1 MSQGIKYTICYKQER
16 DILLEQVKEL
26 KETVTRLRKAND
38 ILDRH
43 LSIAEEKIRL
53 SPFVM

>member
-1 MSQGIKYTICYKQER
+1 MSEGVKYTICYKQER

-26 KETVTRLRKAND
+26 KETIALLKRALAR
-38 ILDRH
+38 
-43 LSIAEEKIRL
+43 AEEKIRD

>member
-26 KETVTRLRKAND
+26 KETIALLNRALAR
-38 ILDRH
+38 
-43 LSIAEEKIRL
+43 AEEKIRD

>member
-1 MSQGIKYTICYKQER
+1 MSEGVKYTICYKQER

-26 KETVTRLRKAND
+26 EETVARLRKAND

-43 LSIAEEKIRL
+43 LSIAEEKIRD

>member
-16 DILLEQVKEL
+16 DEALEQVKEL
-26 KETVTRLRKAND
+26 KETIARLRKAND

-43 LSIAEEKIRL
+43 LSIAEEKIRD

>member
-43 LSIAEEKIRL
+43 LSIAEEKIRD

>member
-1 MSQGIKYTICYKQER
+1 MSEGVKYTICYKQER

-26 KETVTRLRKAND
+26 KETVALLKRALA
-38 ILDRH
+38 
-43 LSIAEEKIRL
+43 IAEEKIRA